1 MLQNTAERS
10 CDVAEEMGL
19 GKTVEVLA
27 CIMANP
33 YQGPPYVPEEVI
45 PCSGNS
51 TAHVPQV
58 FPHTACNRPELS
70 LPPGSCELIL
80 HRIPLD
86 IWRSAAL
93 NRAPVHLGGWPRSAC
108 GACAVQL
115 TRTPNSKGC
124 GSSAAAAWS
133 GIMATALA
141 STSNHRLASHK
152 TDLVTFALHALL
164 LLSNVLME
172 AG

>member
-1 MLQNTAERS
+1 MLQNTAKWS

-45 PCSGNS
+45 PCSGYN
-51 TAHVPQV
+51 TAPQV
-58 FPHTACNRPELS
+58 FTDTACNRAELS
-70 LPPGSCELIL
+70 WPPCSCELIL
-80 HRIPLD
+80 HLIPWD
-86 IWRSAAL
+86 NWRSADL
-93 NRAPVHLGGWPRSAC
+93 NRAAVRLGGCPRSAC
-108 GACAVQL
+108 GACAVQI

-133 GIMATALA
+133 GIMASALA
-141 STSNHRLASHK
+141 STRNHRLASHK
-152 TDLVTFALHALL
+152 IDLVTFALLCSSSAML
-164 LLSNVLME
+164 
-172 AG
+172 